1 MKIWSG
7 YESMEGIILGVCAFN
22 AQGTG
27 SISGQETDPV
37 SRTAWKRICQG
48 PPAKY

>member
-1 MKIWSG
+1 
-7 YESMEGIILGVCAFN
+7 MEGIILGVCAFN